1 MASVHSQLA
10 KVHRMSS
17 YPELHEHDPTLQD
30 RIANCTPMAIRQ
42 YWEVEQGG
50 SIDSAMLAMIYNAY
64 SEAYDRG
71 DYLETCKGVMADPLD
86 IASLS
91 KREMMLIVGEL
102 LYNKNIS
109 HDEADAQLMVI
120 GKLRAVFARDVV
132 QDRLK
137 KLYYLEVRL

>member
-1 MASVHSQLA
+1 M
-10 KVHRMSS
+10 S

-50 SIDSAMLAMIYNAY
+50 SIDSAMLAMIYFAY
-64 SEAYDRG
+64 KKEGRDWR
-71 DYLETCKGVMADPLD
+71 DLETCKGVMADPLD

-91 KREMMLIVGEL
+91 KREMMLVVGEL

-109 HDEADAQLMVI
+109 HDEADTQLMVI
-120 GKLRAVFARDVV
+120 GKLRAAFARDVV

-137 KLYYLEVRL
+137 KLYYLEVRV

>member
-1 MASVHSQLA
+1 M
-10 KVHRMSS
+10 S

-50 SIDSAMLAMIYNAY
+50 SIDSAMLAMIYFAY
-64 SEAYDRG
+64 QEERE
-71 DYLETCKGVMADPLD
+71 LETCKGVMADPLD

>member
-1 MASVHSQLA
+1 V
-10 KVHRMSS
+10 S

-50 SIDSAMLAMIYNAY
+50 SIDSAMLAMIYFAY
-64 SEAYDRG
+64 KEERERYQ
-71 DYLETCKGVMADPLD
+71 YLETCKGVMADPLD

-120 GKLRAVFARDVV
+120 GKLRAAFARDVV